1 MWHSSLRSKP
11 WRQRYQPGVPVDFDI
26 PDIPVTRFLD
36 DAADAYPRRPALFFF
51 GRQIDYRDLREA
63 VDRFADGL
71 HRLGVQPGDRVA
83 LILPN
88 CPQQVIAFYGVLRR
102 GAIAVQHNPLYTEEE
117 MLRQLADC
125 GARVAV
131 VLDRSFA
138 TVRAVRS
145 RLRLDHIVVTS
156 LLDYL
161 PMPRRIAL
169 RLPLVQMQRRR
180 AAITADVPDDPGVVP
195 FRELQR
201 PVRGPVR
208 QLPVDP
214 ARHLAAIQYTGGTE
228 GRPKGAM
235 LTHRNLVANAC
246 QQHAWDVGGGRPGE
260 DVTLAVLPLFHSFGL
275 MSCLVAPVVT
285 AGAVVLLP
293 RYDGDRVLRAIRR
306 YRPTIFPGVPTLYDQ
321 VLDGPGFQPADL
333 RSLRVLISGAMGLTQ
348 GTIDRLERLGAK
360 GLINCYGLTEASPAV
375 TGNPLDGTARNLTV
389 GLPLPMTDAV
399 VVAEDE
405 PTKVLPPGEAGELVV
420 RGPQVFAGYWNAPL
434 ATAQTLSK
442 GWLRTGD
449 IAVMDEDGFITILE
463 RMRDMMK
470 VSGFTVFPTEVEK
483 VLRRHPAVHD
493 CAVVG
498 VPDTRRGERIIAHVV
513 EHPAYLFSAGEL
525 RTHCER
531 YLSHYKVPSEFHPRT
546 ELPRNLL
553 GKVVRQRL
561 RDEFA
566 ESSQGSPDASPGS
579 PDGRMGSAQ
588 SG

>member
-1 MWHSSLRSKP
+1 MWHSSLRSMP
-11 WRQRYQPGVPVDFDI
+11 WRRRYPAGVPGDLDI
-26 PDIPVTRFLD
+26 PDVPVTRLLD
-36 DAADAYPRRPALFFF
+36 DAADRYPRKPALIFF
-51 GRQIDYRDLREA
+51 GRRLSYRELREA
-63 VDRFADGL
+63 ADRFADGL

-88 CPQQVIAFYGVLRR
+88 CPQMVIAFYGVLRR

-156 LLDYL
+156 LVDYL
-161 PMPRRIAL
+161 PASRRLAL
-169 RLPLVQMQRRR
+169 RLPLVQAQRRR

-201 PVRGPVR
+201 PPRRHVR
-208 QLPVDP
+208 QLPLEP

-246 QQHAWDVGGGRPGE
+246 QQHAWDLDGRPGA

-275 MSCLVAPVVT
+275 MSCLVAPVMT

-293 RYDGDRVLRAIRR
+293 RYDGDRVVRAIRK
-306 YRPTIFPGVPTLYDQ
+306 YRPTIFPGVPTLYEQ
-321 VLDGPGFQPADL
+321 VLDSPRFRPSDL
-333 RSLRVLISGAMGLTQ
+333 RSLRIFISGAMGLAQ
-348 GTIDRLERLGAK
+348 STIDRLERTGAR

-405 PTKVLPPGEAGELVV
+405 PTRVLPPGEPGELVV

-483 VLRRHPAVHD
+483 VLRRHPAVYD

-498 VPDTRRGERIIAHVV
+498 VPDARRGERIIAHVV
-513 EHPAYLFSAGEL
+513 EHPAYPFSADEL
-525 RTHCER
+525 RRHCKR
-531 YLSHYKVPSEFHPRT
+531 YLSHYKVPSEFLPRT

-566 ESSQGSPDASPGS
+566 ASAQGQSGE
-579 PDGRMGSAQ
+579 AQ

>member
-1 MWHSSLRSKP
+1 MP
-11 WRQRYQPGVPVDFDI
+11 WRRRYPAGVPGDVTI
-26 PDIPVTRFLD
+26 PDVPVTRLLD
-36 DAADAYPRRPALFFF
+36 DAADRYPRKPALIFF
-51 GRQIDYRDLREA
+51 GRRTSYRDLREA

-88 CPQQVIAFYGVLRR
+88 CPQHVIAFYGVLRR

-145 RLRLDHIVVTS
+145 RLKLDHIVVTS
-156 LLDYL
+156 LLDFL
-161 PMPRRIAL
+161 PAPRRFAL

-180 AAITADVPDDPGVVP
+180 AAITADVPHDPGVVP
-195 FRELQR
+195 FGELQR
-201 PVRGPVR
+201 PVRRPVR
-208 QLPVDP
+208 QLPVEP
-214 ARHLAAIQYTGGTE
+214 ARHLAVILYTGGTE

-246 QQHAWDVGGGRPGE
+246 QQHAWDVGGQRPGA

-275 MSCLVAPVVT
+275 MSCLIAPAMT

-293 RYDGDRVLRAIRR
+293 RYDGDRVVSAIRK
-306 YRPTIFPGVPTLYDQ
+306 YRPTIFPGVPTLYEQ
-321 VLDGPGFQPADL
+321 VLDSPRFQPSDL
-333 RSLRVLISGAMGLTQ
+333 RSPRIFISGAMGLAQ

-399 VVAEDE
+399 VVDEDE
-405 PTKVLPPGEAGELVV
+405 PTRVLPPGEAGELVV

-470 VSGFTVFPTEVEK
+470 VNGFTVFPTEVEK

-498 VPDTRRGERIIAHVV
+498 VPDARRGERVVAHVV
-513 EHPAYLFSAGEL
+513 EHPAYPFSAEEL
-525 RTHCER
+525 RTHCKR
-531 YLSHYKVPSEFHPRT
+531 YLSHYKVPAEFRPRT

-553 GKVVRQRL
+553 GKVTRQRL
-561 RDEFA
+561 RDEFT
-566 ESSQGSPDASPGS
+566 ESPPR
-579 PDGRMGSAQ
+579 RMGSAQ

>member
-11 WRQRYQPGVPVDFDI
+11 WRRSYQPGVPGDFEI
-26 PDIPVTRFLD
+26 PDIPITRLLD
-36 DAADAYPRRPALFFF
+36 DAADRYPRKPALIFF
-51 GRQIDYRDLREA
+51 GRQISYRDLREA
-63 VDRFADGL
+63 ADRFADGL
-71 HRLGVQPGDRVA
+71 HRLGVRPGDRVA

-88 CPQQVIAFYGVLRR
+88 CPQQVIAFYGVLRL

-156 LLDYL
+156 LLDFL
-161 PMPRRIAL
+161 PASRRIAL
-169 RLPLVQMQRRR
+169 RLPLVQAQQQR
-180 AAITADVPDDPGVVP
+180 AAITADVPHDPGVVP
-195 FRELQR
+195 FKELQQRARR
-201 PVRGPVR
+201 PVG
-208 QLPVDP
+208 QLPVEP
-214 ARHLAAIQYTGGTE
+214 ARHLAAILYTGGTE

-246 QQHAWDVGGGRPGE
+246 QQHAWDVDGRPGR

-275 MSCLVAPVVT
+275 MSCLVAPVMT

-293 RYDGDRVLRAIRR
+293 RFDGDRVVSAIRK
-306 YRPTIFPGVPTLYDQ
+306 YRPTIFPGVPTLYEQ
-321 VLDGPGFQPADL
+321 VLDSPRFRPDDL
-333 RSLRVLISGAMGLTQ
+333 RSLRIFISGAMSLSQ

-389 GLPLPMTDAV
+389 GLPLSMTDAV
-399 VVAEDE
+399 VVDQDE
-405 PTKVLPPGEAGELVV
+405 PTRVLPPGAAGELVV

-449 IAVMDEDGFITILE
+449 IAVMDEDGFITILG

-498 VPDTRRGERIIAHVV
+498 VPDARRGERVIAHVV
-513 EHPAYLFSAGEL
+513 EHPAYPFSAEEL
-525 RTHCER
+525 RTHCKR
-531 YLSHYKVPSEFHPRT
+531 YLSHYKVPAEFRPRT
-546 ELPRNLL
+546 ELPRNPL
-553 GKVVRQRL
+553 GKIVRQRL

-566 ESSQGSPDASPGS
+566 ESAQE
-579 PDGRMGSAQ
+579 RMGSAH
-588 SG
+588 SGRPTHSA

>member
-1 MWHSSLRSKP
+1 MP
-11 WRQRYQPGVPVDFDI
+11 WRRRYPAGVPGELDI
-26 PDIPVTRFLD
+26 PDVPVTRLLD
-36 DAADAYPRRPALFFF
+36 DAADRYPRKPALIFF
-51 GRQIDYRDLREA
+51 GRRLSYRELREA
-63 VDRFADGL
+63 ADRFADGL

-88 CPQQVIAFYGVLRR
+88 CPQMVIAFYGVLRR

-156 LLDYL
+156 LVDYL
-161 PMPRRIAL
+161 PASRRLAL
-169 RLPLVQMQRRR
+169 RLPLVQAQRRR

-201 PVRGPVR
+201 PPRRHVR
-208 QLPVDP
+208 QLPLEP

-246 QQHAWDVGGGRPGE
+246 QQHAWDLDGRPGA

-275 MSCLVAPVVT
+275 MSCLVAPVMT

-293 RYDGDRVLRAIRR
+293 RYDGDRVVSAIRK
-306 YRPTIFPGVPTLYDQ
+306 YRPTIFPGVPTLYEQ
-321 VLDGPGFQPADL
+321 VLDSPRFRPSDL
-333 RSLRVLISGAMGLTQ
+333 RSLRIFISGAMGLAQ
-348 GTIDRLERLGAK
+348 STIDRLERTGAR
-360 GLINCYGLTEASPAV
+360 GLINCYGLTEATPAV

-405 PTKVLPPGEAGELVV
+405 PTRVLPPGEPGELVV

-483 VLRRHPAVHD
+483 VLRRHPAVYD

-498 VPDTRRGERIIAHVV
+498 VPDARRGERIIAHVV
-513 EHPAYLFSAGEL
+513 EHPAYPFSADEL
-525 RTHCER
+525 RRHCKR
-531 YLSHYKVPSEFHPRT
+531 YLSHYKVPSEFLPRT

-566 ESSQGSPDASPGS
+566 ASEQGQSGA
-579 PDGRMGSAQ
+579 AQ

>member
-1 MWHSSLRSKP
+1 MP
-11 WRQRYQPGVPVDFDI
+11 WRRRYPAGVPGDLDI
-26 PDIPVTRFLD
+26 PDVPVTRLLD
-36 DAADAYPRRPALFFF
+36 DAADRYPRKPALIFF
-51 GRQIDYRDLREA
+51 GRRLSYRELREA
-63 VDRFADGL
+63 ADRFADGL

-88 CPQQVIAFYGVLRR
+88 CPQMVIAFYGVLRR

-156 LLDYL
+156 LVDYL
-161 PMPRRIAL
+161 PASRRLAL
-169 RLPLVQMQRRR
+169 RLPLVQAQRRR

-201 PVRGPVR
+201 PPRRHVR
-208 QLPVDP
+208 QLPLEP

-246 QQHAWDVGGGRPGE
+246 QQHAWDLDGRPGA

-275 MSCLVAPVVT
+275 MSCLVAPVMT

-293 RYDGDRVLRAIRR
+293 RYDGDRVVSAIRK
-306 YRPTIFPGVPTLYDQ
+306 YRPTIFPGVPTLYEQ
-321 VLDGPGFQPADL
+321 VLDSPRFRPSDL
-333 RSLRVLISGAMGLTQ
+333 RSLRIFISGAMGLAQ
-348 GTIDRLERLGAK
+348 STIDRLERTGAR

-405 PTKVLPPGEAGELVV
+405 PTRVLPPGEPGELVV

-483 VLRRHPAVHD
+483 VLRRHPAVYD

-498 VPDTRRGERIIAHVV
+498 VPDARRGERIIAHVV
-513 EHPAYLFSAGEL
+513 EHPAYPFSADEL
-525 RTHCER
+525 RRHCKR
-531 YLSHYKVPSEFHPRT
+531 YLSHYKVPSEFLPRT

-566 ESSQGSPDASPGS
+566 ASAQGQSGE
-579 PDGRMGSAQ
+579 AQ